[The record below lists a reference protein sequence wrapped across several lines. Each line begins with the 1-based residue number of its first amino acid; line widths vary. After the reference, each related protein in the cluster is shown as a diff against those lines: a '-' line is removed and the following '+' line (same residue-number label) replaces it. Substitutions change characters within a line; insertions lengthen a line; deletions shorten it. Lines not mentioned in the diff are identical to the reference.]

1 MKKIVII
8 LILTA
13 FCLTGCSF
21 GSVNDLKDNMKKM
34 ELTGNLVTYKAYYH
48 TVIEYDKEKGS
59 GLTHLFEKDRK
70 MFIEYTATV
79 KLGIDM
85 TKVKIDVDNDEINV
99 FIPKAIVIGEANVDR
114 DNFKEEN
121 IIESKEGLN
130 KNKITLED
138 SNAVFEAAQK
148 SIKENASKDKELLSV
163 AQKRAK
169 IIIEENIRTF
179 SNLNDNQYKINWEYG
194 Q

>member
-121 IIESKEGLN
+121 S
-130 KNKITLED
+130 
-138 SNAVFEAAQK
+138 
-148 SIKENASKDKELLSV
+148 
-163 AQKRAK
+163 
-169 IIIEENIRTF
+169 
-179 SNLNDNQYKINWEYG
+179 
-194 Q
+194 